1 MKNIL
6 LPAFIALIP
15 FTANATTA
23 NPLPPKIGCAPRE
36 EIEKIIDEGDYEILF
51 RGNSSEA
58 NKVTEV
64 WFNGKGNTVSLNFA
78 KPEKDDR
85 TLIKI
90 VCILDSTSK
99 TTYNGDSVELLSKAL
114 DKVNPKL

>member
-1 MKNIL
+1 MKKIL
-6 LPAFIALIP
+6 FPAIISLLP
-15 FTANATTA
+15 FTATAATVDSIA
-23 NPLPPKIGCAPRE
+23 KLGCAPKE
-36 EIEKIIDEGDYEILF
+36 EIEKIIDDGEYEILL
-51 RGNSSEA
+51 RGNSED

-64 WFNGKGNTVSLNFA
+64 WFNGKGNTITLNFT

-90 VCILDSTSK
+90 VCVLASTNK
-99 TTYNGDSVELLSKAL
+99 TTYNGDSVELLHKAL